1 MKSRIDLKKLKEMR
15 KKGYS
20 INYLADYFATS
31 VSNIYDKLI
40 RMGLA
45 GRFDIRKESN
55 TRKIYDVLKK
65 NGRLGVSQIY
75 EKLKGALTKDYI
87 SYYLW
92 MLKRKGY
99 VKLNEDG
106 TWEIVKEIK
115 PREVTYRK

>member
-1 MKSRIDLKKLKEMR
+1 MR
-15 KKGYS
+15 EKGYS

-31 VSNIYDKLI
+31 VSNIYDKLK

-45 GRFDIRKESN
+45 GRFDIRKKSN

-65 NGRLGVSQIY
+65 NGKLGVSEIH
-75 EKLKGALTKDYI
+75 EKLKKALTKDYI
-87 SYYLW
+87 SHYLW
-92 MLKRKGY
+92 MLKKKGY

-115 PREVTYRK
+115 PRKVAYRK